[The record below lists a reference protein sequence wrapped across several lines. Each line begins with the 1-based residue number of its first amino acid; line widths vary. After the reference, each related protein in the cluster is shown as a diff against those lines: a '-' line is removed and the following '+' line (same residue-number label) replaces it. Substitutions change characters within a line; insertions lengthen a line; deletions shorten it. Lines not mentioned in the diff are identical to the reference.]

1 MNPYITKQGICI
13 FSYNSRGFHEGNQSV
28 CQELTLITGDK
39 IPIICNQEN
48 FLLAANKYKIKQCLP
63 NFHVYF
69 KPATKDGLNGRPK
82 NGMFVAIPENLNAEV
97 EDVSPP
103 CSRVQAIT
111 FKTEQRQLLILNT
124 YFPQDP
130 KTCVLDAGDLLTTIE
145 ATVYY
150 RIMIS
155 KN

>member
-1 MNPYITKQGICI
+1 MNPYTTKQGICM

-63 NFHVYF
+63 NFRIYF
-69 KPATKDGLNGRPK
+69 KPLTKDSLNGRPK

-97 EDVSPP
+97 EDVPPPPPPLFTSPSDHLQNRTKTTVDLKYILS
-103 CSRVQAIT
+103 SR
-111 FKTEQRQLLILNT
+111 
-124 YFPQDP
+124 
-130 KTCVLDAGDLLTTIE
+130 
-145 ATVYY
+145 
-150 RIMIS
+150 S
-155 KN
+155 KNLCA